1 MLDTNTLNN
10 DQNWHPYLFSFT
22 WNSNG
27 FDVRPYELSETN
39 HEHDIEDINGAV
51 PIEFITSSAFDAL
64 SVKDSNTIYFVDDNS
79 IYKGDELYGATS
91 FDQLE
96 FSDIEAR
103 SITVNGSA
111 VALDGHAHA
120 FNDITGLSDILSG
133 ITSSSI
139 SKDSVS
145 AQTGTF
151 TSSLTVGN
159 SNVSL
164 EGHTHG
170 MSEVT
175 GLQSAFDG
183 LSSIYAG
190 TSHSHAISDITN
202 LPTILTGISESSL
215 TKDTITGDIGNFRL
229 LSVSGSANFAVNNV
243 SANAISVNGTP
254 VSLEGHTHG
263 VSEITG
269 LSDAIS
275 SATSGF
281 ASSQHSH
288 SHADITDFDS
298 AVVSAGSSSFAPIS
312 HSHAISS
319 VTGLTASLSELS
331 SSIQSLQS
339 QIVPVQCITLA
350 QYEALQTVD
359 ASTIYFISDGN
370 RIYRGSVLYAA
381 TTFDQLNFSSIE
393 ASGITVNGMSV
404 ATQDWVTQ

>member
-1 MLDTNTLNN
+1 MKLVWAGENTVSPWANVTYNDNNHAIGFDFHVLLDTNTLNE
-10 DQNWHPYLFSFT
+10 DSEFHPYLITIRWGIVDDEEIFE
-22 WNSNG
+22 
-27 FDVRPYELSETN
+27 VHPYELSEAS
-39 HEHDIEDINGAV
+39 HGHDIEDINGAV

-79 IYKGDELYGATS
+79 ISKWAELYGATT

-96 FSDIEAR
+96 FSDISAS

-111 VALDGHAHA
+111 VALDGHTHA
-120 FNDITGLSDILSG
+120 FNDITGL
-133 ITSSSI
+133 
-139 SKDSVS
+139 
-145 AQTGTF
+145 
-151 TSSLTVGN
+151 
-159 SNVSL
+159 
-164 EGHTHG
+164 
-170 MSEVT
+170 
-175 GLQSAFDG
+175 QSAIDG

-202 LPTILTGISESSL
+202 LSTILTGVSESSL

-243 SANAISVNGTP
+243 SANAVSVNGTP

-263 VSEITG
+263 VSEVTG
-269 LSDAIS
+269 LAAAIS
-275 SATSGF
+275 AATSGF

-312 HSHAISS
+312 HSHSISS

>member
-1 MLDTNTLNN
+1 M
-10 DQNWHPYLFSFT
+10 
-22 WNSNG
+22 
-27 FDVRPYELSETN
+27 
-39 HEHDIEDINGAV
+39 
-51 PIEFITSSAFDAL
+51 
-64 SVKDSNTIYFVDDNS
+64 KDSNTIYFVDDNS

-111 VALDGHAHA
+111 VAIDGHTHA
-120 FNDITGLSDILSG
+120 FNDITGL
-133 ITSSSI
+133 
-139 SKDSVS
+139 
-145 AQTGTF
+145 
-151 TSSLTVGN
+151 
-159 SNVSL
+159 
-164 EGHTHG
+164 
-170 MSEVT
+170 
-175 GLQSAFDG
+175 QSAIDG

-202 LPTILTGISESSL
+202 LSTILTGVSESSL

-243 SANAISVNGTP
+243 SANAVSVNGTP

-263 VSEITG
+263 VSEVTG
-269 LSDAIS
+269 LVAAIS

-288 SHADITDFDS
+288 SHADVTDFDS

-339 QIVPVQCITLA
+339 QIVPVQCITLS
-350 QYEALQTVD
+350 QYEALQPVD

-370 RIYRGSVLYAA
+370 RIYRGSALYAA
-381 TTFDQLNFSSIE
+381 TTFDQLTFSSIE
-393 ASGITVNGMSV
+393 ASGITVNGNAVALSGHTHAMSEIG
-404 ATQDWVTQ
+404 ASTAA

>member
-1 MLDTNTLNN
+1 MEAADAGKHIRAKLLFYGSESNGAYVCPWVNLIYTNNGSVHSVVFHIMLDANNLNP
-10 DQNWHPYLFSFT
+10 DQDWHPYLLGVF
-22 WNSNG
+22 WDSNG
-27 FDVRPYELSETN
+27 FTVRPYELSETN
-39 HEHDIEDINGAV
+39 HEHDIEEI
-51 PIEFITSSAFDAL
+51 
-64 SVKDSNTIYFVDDNS
+64 
-79 IYKGDELYGATS
+79 
-91 FDQLE
+91 
-96 FSDIEAR
+96 
-103 SITVNGSA
+103 
-111 VALDGHAHA
+111 
-120 FNDITGLSDILSG
+120 
-133 ITSSSI
+133 
-139 SKDSVS
+139 
-145 AQTGTF
+145 
-151 TSSLTVGN
+151 
-159 SNVSL
+159 
-164 EGHTHG
+164 
-170 MSEVT
+170 T

-202 LPTILTGISESSL
+202 LSTILTGVSESSL

-275 SATSGF
+275 AATSGF

-298 AVVSAGSSSFAPIS
+298 AVVTAGSSSFAPIS
-312 HSHAISS
+312 HSHTISS
-319 VTGLTASLSELS
+319 ITGLTASLSELS

-381 TTFDQLNFSSIE
+381 TTFDQLTFSSIE
-393 ASGITVNGMSV
+393 ASGITIDGMSV
-404 ATQDWVTQ
+404 ATQSWVTQ